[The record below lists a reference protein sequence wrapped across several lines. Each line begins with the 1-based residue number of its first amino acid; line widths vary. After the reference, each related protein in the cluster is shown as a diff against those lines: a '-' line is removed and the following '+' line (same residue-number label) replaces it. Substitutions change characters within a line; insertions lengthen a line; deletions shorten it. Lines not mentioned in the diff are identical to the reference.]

1 MLGFSQTREWV
12 YPQSISGRFTTI
24 RRWTF
29 LGLHVL
35 LLVTPWITINGN
47 PALLVD
53 LPARTVYLFGS
64 IFTSSDTIFLLLIL
78 WFAAFSLF
86 FFTAVFGRIWCGYA
100 CPQTVFLESWIRP
113 VEIWIE
119 GDRLTRKRRD
129 SQGWSFDRAWR
140 KLAKWSVFLAVALF
154 LSMGGMSIFAGA
166 RELWTG
172 QAGPVEYSLVAI
184 FAGFWFVDFT
194 WFREQ
199 FCSYVCPYA
208 RFQSVLADEETL
220 IINYNTERGEP
231 RQAGKQAAKDG
242 RCIECTKCVVVCP
255 QGIDIR
261 DGYQLE
267 CIQCARCIDACTSVM
282 NKLGHPTLVA
292 YGSIAE
298 SEGRKV
304 RRWRPRTI
312 VYAAILLLIAGAGG
326 VLLARR
332 IPFEAT
338 VNRAPGSLYT
348 VDADGYTRNT
358 FLLKITNKSP
368 AVEPVEY
375 EISVAGLDDAEVL
388 TDAVE
393 LGSTET
399 RTIPLIIRVPTS
411 AELERTTPFEVKVAA
426 EDGTVVLSPT
436 FKSGA
441 EIGGTGS

>member
-1 MLGFSQTREWV
+1 VLGFSKTREWV
-12 YPQSISGRFTTI
+12 YPQSIHGRFTTI

-29 LGLHVL
+29 VGLHL
-35 LLVTPWITINGN
+35 LLLITPWIMINGN
-47 PALLVD
+47 PAFRVD

-64 IFTSSDTIFLLLIL
+64 IFTSSDTIFLLLVL

-113 VEIWIE
+113 VELWIE

-129 SQGWSFDRAWR
+129 AKGWSFDRAWR
-140 KLAKWSVFLAVALF
+140 KLAKWSVFLAVAVF

-172 QAGPVEYSLVAI
+172 QAGPVEYTMVAI
-184 FAGFWFVDFT
+184 FTGFWFLDFT

-220 IINYNTERGEP
+220 IITYDVDRGEP
-231 RQAGKQAAKDG
+231 REAGKQAALDG
-242 RCIECTKCVVVCP
+242 RCIECNKCVVVCP

-282 NKLGHPTLVA
+282 DKLGHPTLVA

-298 SEGRKV
+298 SEGRAV

-312 VYAAILLLIAGAGG
+312 LYAAILVGIMVTGG

-332 IPFEAT
+332 VPFEAT

-368 AVEPVEY
+368 QVEPVDY
-375 EISVAGLDDAEVL
+375 RISVEGLTDAEVL
-388 TDAVE
+388 ADDVR
-393 LGSTET
+393 LGSTES
-399 RTIPLIIRVPTS
+399 RTVPLIVRVPTS
-411 AELERTTPFEVKVAA
+411 AQLQRTTPFEVRIVTE
-426 EDGTVVLSPT
+426 EDAIVLSPT

-441 EIGGTGS
+441 EIGGAGS

>member
-47 PALLVD
+47 PALWVD

-184 FAGFWFVDFT
+184 FTGFWFVDFT

-220 IINYNTERGEP
+220 IITYNTERGEP
-231 RQAGKQAAKDG
+231 RKAGKQAAKDG

-348 VDADGYTRNT
+348 VDADGYTRNS

-411 AELERTTPFEVKVAA
+411 AELQRTTPFEVKVAA

>member
-1 MLGFSQTREWV
+1 VLGFSHTREWV
-12 YPQSISGRFTTI
+12 YPQSIQGRFMTI

-29 LGLHVL
+29 LGLHL
-35 LLVTPWITINGN
+35 LLLITPWITINGH
-47 PALLVD
+47 PAFRVD
-53 LPARTVYLFGS
+53 VPARTVYLFGS
-64 IFTSSDTIFLLLIL
+64 IFTASDTIFLLLIL

-113 VEIWIE
+113 VELWIE

-129 SQGWSFDRAWR
+129 EKGWTFDRAWR
-140 KLAKWSVFLAVALF
+140 KVAKWTVFLAVSLF
-154 LSMGGMSIFAGA
+154 LAMAGMSIFAGA

-172 QAGPVEYSLVAI
+172 QAGPVEYTMVAI
-184 FAGFWFVDFT
+184 FTAFWFLDFT

-199 FCSYVCPYA
+199 FCNYVCPYA

-220 IINYNTERGEP
+220 IITYDEVRGEP
-231 RQAGKQAAKDG
+231 RQAGKQAALDG
-242 RCIECTKCVVVCP
+242 RCIECNKCVAVCP

-261 DGYQLE
+261 DGFQLE

-282 NKLGHPTLVA
+282 DKLGHPTLVA

-298 SEGRKV
+298 SEGREV

-312 VYAAILLLIAGAGG
+312 LYAAILVGIIAAGAI
-326 VLLARR
+326 LAANRVD
-332 IPFEAT
+332 FEAT
-338 VNRAPGSLYT
+338 VNRAPGSLFT
-348 VDADGYTRNT
+348 MDADGYTRNT
-358 FLLKITNKSP
+358 FLLKITNKNPSTER
-368 AVEPVEY
+368 VQY
-375 EISVAGLDDAEVL
+375 DISVSGIEDAEVL

-399 RTIPLIIRVPTS
+399 RTIPLIVRVPS
-411 AELERTTPFEVKVAA
+411 SVALERTTPFLVRVEADDQA
-426 EDGTVVLSPT
+426 VVLSPT

-441 EIGGTGS
+441 AIGETGS

>member
-1 MLGFSQTREWV
+1 MLGFSKSREWV

-29 LGLHVL
+29 LGLHL
-35 LLVTPWITINGN
+35 LLLITPWIIINGN
-47 PALLVD
+47 PALRVD
-53 LPARTVYLFGS
+53 LPARRVFLFGS
-64 IFTSSDTIFLLLIL
+64 IFTASDTIFLLLVL
-78 WFAAFSLF
+78 WFAAFALF

-113 VEIWIE
+113 VELWIE

-129 SQGWSFDRAWR
+129 EKGWTFDRVWR
-140 KLAKWSVFLAVALF
+140 KLAKWSVFLVVAVF
-154 LSMGGMSIFAGA
+154 LAMGGMSIFAGA

-172 QAGPVEYSLVAI
+172 QAGPVEYTLVAI

-220 IINYNTERGEP
+220 IITYNTERGEP
-231 RQAGKQAAKDG
+231 RKAGKQAALDG
-242 RCIECTKCVVVCP
+242 RCIECSKCVAVCP

-267 CIQCARCIDACTSVM
+267 CIQCARCVDACVSVM
-282 NKLGHPTLVA
+282 DKLGHPTLVA

-298 SEGRKV
+298 SEGRKL

-312 VYAAILLLIAGAGG
+312 MYAAILVGIIVAGG

-332 IPFEAT
+332 VPFEAT

-348 VDADGYTRNT
+348 LDADGYTRNT
-358 FLLKITNKSP
+358 FLLKITNNSP
-368 AVEPVEY
+368 DVTRVEY
-375 EISVAGLDDAEVL
+375 DISVSGLDEAEVL
-388 TDAVE
+388 TDNVE

-399 RTIPLIIRVPTS
+399 RTIPLIVRVPTS
-411 AELERTTPFEVKVAA
+411 TELERTTPFEVRVAA
-426 EDGTVVLSPT
+426 EDGVIVLSPT

>member
-29 LGLHVL
+29 LGLHL
-35 LLVTPWITINGN
+35 LLLITPWITISGN

-53 LPARTVYLFGS
+53 LPGRTVYLFGS
-64 IFTSSDTIFLLLIL
+64 IFTSSDTIFLLLLL
-78 WFAAFSLF
+78 WFAAFALF

-113 VEIWIE
+113 VEVWIE
-119 GDRLTRKRRD
+119 GDRLTRRRRD
-129 SQGWSFDRAWR
+129 LAGWSFDRAWR

-172 QAGPVEYSLVAI
+172 QAGPVEYALVAI
-184 FAGFWFVDFT
+184 FTGFWFIDFT

-220 IINYNTERGEP
+220 IITYDTERGEP
-231 RQAGKQAAKDG
+231 RKAGKQAAKDG

-261 DGYQLE
+261 DGFQLE

-282 NKLGHPTLVA
+282 EKLGHPTLVA

-298 SEGRKV
+298 SEGREV

-312 VYAAILLLIAGAGG
+312 TYAAILVGIMVASG

-368 AVEPVEY
+368 AVEPVAY
-375 EISVAGLDDAEVL
+375 EISVDGLDAAEVL
-388 TDAVE
+388 TDVVE

-399 RTIPLIIRVPTS
+399 RTIPLIVRVPTS
-411 AELERTTPFEVKVAA
+411 AELQRTTPFEVKVAA

>member
-1 MLGFSQTREWV
+1 M
-12 YPQSISGRFTTI
+12 YPQSIHGRFTTI

-29 LGLHVL
+29 VGLHL
-35 LLVTPWITINGN
+35 LLLITPWIMINGN
-47 PALLVD
+47 PAFRVD

-64 IFTSSDTIFLLLIL
+64 IFTSSDTIFLLLVL

-113 VEIWIE
+113 VELWIE

-129 SQGWSFDRAWR
+129 AKGWSFDRAWR
-140 KLAKWSVFLAVALF
+140 KLAKWSVFLAVAVF

-172 QAGPVEYSLVAI
+172 QAGPVEYTMVAI
-184 FAGFWFVDFT
+184 FTGFWFLDFT

-220 IINYNTERGEP
+220 IITYDVDRGEP
-231 RQAGKQAAKDG
+231 REAGKQAALDG
-242 RCIECTKCVVVCP
+242 RCIECNKCVVVCP

-282 NKLGHPTLVA
+282 DKLGHPTLVA

-298 SEGRKV
+298 SEGRAV

-312 VYAAILLLIAGAGG
+312 LYAAILVGIMVTGG

-332 IPFEAT
+332 VPFEAT

-368 AVEPVEY
+368 QVEPVDY
-375 EISVAGLDDAEVL
+375 RISVEGLTDAEVL
-388 TDAVE
+388 ADDVR
-393 LGSTET
+393 LGSTES
-399 RTIPLIIRVPTS
+399 RTVPLIVRVPTS
-411 AELERTTPFEVKVAA
+411 AQLQRTTPFEVRIVTE
-426 EDGTVVLSPT
+426 EDAIVLSPT

-441 EIGGTGS
+441 EIGGAGS

>member
-1 MLGFSQTREWV
+1 LLGFSHTREWV
-12 YPQSISGRFTTI
+12 YPQSIQGRFMTI

-29 LGLHVL
+29 LGLHLL
-35 LLVTPWITINGN
+35 LLVTPWITINGH
-47 PALLVD
+47 PAFRVD
-53 LPARTVYLFGS
+53 VPARTVYLFGS
-64 IFTSSDTIFLLLIL
+64 IFTASDTIFLLLIL

-113 VEIWIE
+113 VELWIE

-129 SQGWSFDRAWR
+129 QKGWTFDRAWR
-140 KLAKWSVFLAVALF
+140 KVAKWTVFLAISVFLAMA
-154 LSMGGMSIFAGA
+154 GMSIFAGA

-172 QAGPVEYSLVAI
+172 QAGPVEYAMVAI
-184 FAGFWFVDFT
+184 FTGFWFLDFT

-199 FCSYVCPYA
+199 FCNYVCPYA

-220 IINYNTERGEP
+220 IITYDEARGEP
-231 RQAGKQAAKDG
+231 RQAGKQAALDG
-242 RCIECTKCVVVCP
+242 RCIDCNKCVAVCP

-282 NKLGHPTLVA
+282 EKLGHPTLVA

-312 VYAAILLLIAGAGG
+312 LYAAILVGIIAAGAI
-326 VLLARR
+326 LAANRVD
-332 IPFEAT
+332 FEAT
-338 VNRAPGSLYT
+338 VNRAPGSLFT
-348 VDADGYTRNT
+348 MDADGYTRNT
-358 FLLKITNKSP
+358 FLLQITNKNPSSQ
-368 AVEPVEY
+368 PVQY
-375 EISVAGLDDAEVL
+375 DISVSGLDDAEIL
-388 TDAVE
+388 TDTVE

-399 RTIPLIIRVPTS
+399 RTIPLIVRVPATVT
-411 AELERTTPFEVKVAA
+411 LERTTPFEVRVEADDQA
-426 EDGTVVLSPT
+426 VVLSPT

-441 EIGGTGS
+441 ALGETGG

>member
-1 MLGFSQTREWV
+1 MLGFSHTREWV
-12 YPQSISGRFTTI
+12 YPQSIQGRFMTI

-29 LGLHVL
+29 LGLHL
-35 LLVTPWITINGN
+35 LLLITPWITINGH
-47 PALLVD
+47 PAFRVD
-53 LPARTVYLFGS
+53 VPARTVYLFGS
-64 IFTSSDTIFLLLIL
+64 IFTASDTIFLLLIL

-113 VEIWIE
+113 VELWIE

-129 SQGWSFDRAWR
+129 EKGWTFDRAWR
-140 KLAKWSVFLAVALF
+140 KVAKWAVFLAVSLF
-154 LSMGGMSIFAGA
+154 LAMAGMSIFAGA

-172 QAGPVEYSLVAI
+172 QAGPVEYTMVAI
-184 FAGFWFVDFT
+184 FTAFWFLDFT

-199 FCSYVCPYA
+199 FCNYVCPYA

-220 IINYNTERGEP
+220 IITYDEVRGEP
-231 RQAGKQAAKDG
+231 RQAGKQAALDG
-242 RCIECTKCVVVCP
+242 RCIECNKCVAVCP

-261 DGYQLE
+261 DGFQLE

-282 NKLGHPTLVA
+282 DKLGHPTLVA

-298 SEGRKV
+298 SEGREV

-312 VYAAILLLIAGAGG
+312 LYAAILVGIIAAGAI
-326 VLLARR
+326 LAANRVD
-332 IPFEAT
+332 FEAT
-338 VNRAPGSLYT
+338 VNRAPGSLFT
-348 VDADGYTRNT
+348 MDADGYTRNT
-358 FLLKITNKSP
+358 FLLKITNKNPSTER
-368 AVEPVEY
+368 VQY
-375 EISVAGLDDAEVL
+375 DISVSGIEDAEVL

-399 RTIPLIIRVPTS
+399 RTIPLIVRVPS
-411 AELERTTPFEVKVAA
+411 SVALERTTPFLVRVEADDQA
-426 EDGTVVLSPT
+426 VVLSPT

-441 EIGGTGS
+441 AIGETGS

>member
-29 LGLHVL
+29 LGLHL
-35 LLVTPWITINGN
+35 LLLITPWITINGN

-64 IFTSSDTIFLLLIL
+64 IFTSSDTIFLLLLL
-78 WFAAFSLF
+78 WFAAFALF

-129 SQGWSFDRAWR
+129 AQGWSFDRAWR
-140 KLAKWSVFLAVALF
+140 KLAKWTVFLAVALF

-172 QAGPVEYSLVAI
+172 QAGPVEYALVAI
-184 FAGFWFVDFT
+184 FTGFWFIDFT

-220 IINYNTERGEP
+220 IITYDTERGEP
-231 RQAGKQAAKDG
+231 RKAGKQAAKDG

-261 DGYQLE
+261 DGFQLE

-312 VYAAILLLIAGAGG
+312 VYAAILVGIMVASG

-368 AVEPVEY
+368 AVEPVAY
-375 EISVAGLDDAEVL
+375 EISVDGLDDAEFL
-388 TDAVE
+388 TDVVE

-399 RTIPLIIRVPTS
+399 RTIPLIVRVPTS
-411 AELERTTPFEVKVAA
+411 AELQRTTPFEVKVAA

>member
-1 MLGFSQTREWV
+1 VLGFSHTREWV
-12 YPQSISGRFTTI
+12 YPQSIQGRFMTI

-29 LGLHVL
+29 LGLHL
-35 LLVTPWITINGN
+35 LLLITPWITINGH
-47 PALLVD
+47 PAFRVD
-53 LPARTVYLFGS
+53 VPARTVYLFGS
-64 IFTSSDTIFLLLIL
+64 IFTASDTIFLLLIL

-113 VEIWIE
+113 VELWIE

-129 SQGWSFDRAWR
+129 EKGWTFDRAWR
-140 KLAKWSVFLAVALF
+140 KVAKWTVFLAVSLF
-154 LSMGGMSIFAGA
+154 LAMAGMSIFAGA

-172 QAGPVEYSLVAI
+172 QAGPVEYTLVAI
-184 FAGFWFVDFT
+184 FTGFWFLDFT

-199 FCSYVCPYA
+199 FCNYVCPYA

-220 IINYNTERGEP
+220 IITYDEARGEP
-231 RQAGKQAAKDG
+231 RQAGKQAALDG
-242 RCIECTKCVVVCP
+242 RCIDCNKCVAVCP

-261 DGYQLE
+261 DGFQLE

-282 NKLGHPTLVA
+282 DKLGHPTLVA

-312 VYAAILLLIAGAGG
+312 LYAAILVGIIAAGAI
-326 VLLARR
+326 LAANRVE
-332 IPFEAT
+332 FEAT
-338 VNRAPGSLYT
+338 VNRAPGSLFT
-348 VDADGYTRNT
+348 MDADGYTRNT
-358 FLLKITNKSP
+358 FLLKITNKNPSTER
-368 AVEPVEY
+368 VQY
-375 EISVAGLDDAEVL
+375 DISVSGIEDAEIL
-388 TDAVE
+388 TDTVE

-399 RTIPLIIRVPTS
+399 RTIPLIVRVPS
-411 AELERTTPFEVKVAA
+411 SVPLERTTPFLVRVEADDQA
-426 EDGTVVLSPT
+426 VVLSPT

-441 EIGGTGS
+441 AIGETGS

>member
-47 PALLVD
+47 PALRVD

-64 IFTSSDTIFLLLIL
+64 IFTSSDTIFLLLLL
-78 WFAAFSLF
+78 WFAAFALF

-113 VEIWIE
+113 VEVWIE
-119 GDRLTRKRRD
+119 GDRLTRRRRD
-129 SQGWSFDRAWR
+129 LAGWSFDRAWR

-184 FAGFWFVDFT
+184 FTGFWFIDFT

-220 IINYNTERGEP
+220 IITYNTERGEP
-231 RQAGKQAAKDG
+231 RKAGKQAAKDG

-267 CIQCARCIDACTSVM
+267 CIQCARCVDACTSVM

-312 VYAAILLLIAGAGG
+312 TYAAILVGIMGASG

-348 VDADGYTRNT
+348 LDADGYTRNT

-388 TDAVE
+388 MNVVE

-399 RTIPLIIRVPTS
+399 RTIPLIVRVPTS
-411 AELERTTPFEVKVAA
+411 AELARTTPFEVRVAA

-441 EIGGTGS
+441 EIGGAGS

>member
-1 MLGFSQTREWV
+1 MLGFSHTREWV
-12 YPQSISGRFTTI
+12 YPQSIQGRFMTI

-29 LGLHVL
+29 LGLHL
-35 LLVTPWITINGN
+35 LLLITPWITINGH
-47 PALLVD
+47 PAFRVD
-53 LPARTVYLFGS
+53 VPARTVYLFGS
-64 IFTSSDTIFLLLIL
+64 IFTASDTIFLLLIL

-113 VEIWIE
+113 VELWIE

-129 SQGWSFDRAWR
+129 EKGWTFDRAWR
-140 KLAKWSVFLAVALF
+140 KVAKWTVFLAVSLF
-154 LSMGGMSIFAGA
+154 LAMAGMSIFAGA

-172 QAGPVEYSLVAI
+172 QAGPVEYTMVAI
-184 FAGFWFVDFT
+184 FTAFWFLDFT

-199 FCSYVCPYA
+199 FCNYVCPYA

-220 IINYNTERGEP
+220 IITYDEVRGEP
-231 RQAGKQAAKDG
+231 RQAGKQAALDG
-242 RCIECTKCVVVCP
+242 RCIECNKCVAVCP

-261 DGYQLE
+261 DGFQLE

-282 NKLGHPTLVA
+282 DKLGHPTLVA

-298 SEGRKV
+298 SEGREV

-312 VYAAILLLIAGAGG
+312 LYAAILVGIIAAGAI
-326 VLLARR
+326 LAANRVD
-332 IPFEAT
+332 FEAT
-338 VNRAPGSLYT
+338 VNRAPGSLFT
-348 VDADGYTRNT
+348 MDADGYTRNT
-358 FLLKITNKSP
+358 FLLKITNKNPSTER
-368 AVEPVEY
+368 VQY
-375 EISVAGLDDAEVL
+375 DISVSGIEDAEVL

-399 RTIPLIIRVPTS
+399 RTIPLIVRVPS
-411 AELERTTPFEVKVAA
+411 SVALERTTPFLVRVEADDQA
-426 EDGTVVLSPT
+426 VVLSPT

-441 EIGGTGS
+441 AIGETGS

>member
-1 MLGFSQTREWV
+1 
-12 YPQSISGRFTTI
+12 
-24 RRWTF
+24 
-29 LGLHVL
+29 
-35 LLVTPWITINGN
+35 
-47 PALLVD
+47 
-53 LPARTVYLFGS
+53 
-64 IFTSSDTIFLLLIL
+64 
-78 WFAAFSLF
+78 
-86 FFTAVFGRIWCGYA
+86 
-100 CPQTVFLESWIRP
+100 
-113 VEIWIE
+113 
-119 GDRLTRKRRD
+119 
-129 SQGWSFDRAWR
+129 
-140 KLAKWSVFLAVALF
+140 
-154 LSMGGMSIFAGA
+154 MSIFAGA

-172 QAGPVEYSLVAI
+172 QAGPVEYALVAI
-184 FAGFWFVDFT
+184 FTGFWFIDFT

-220 IINYNTERGEP
+220 IITYDTERGEP
-231 RQAGKQAAKDG
+231 RKAGKQAAKDG

-261 DGYQLE
+261 DGFQLE

-312 VYAAILLLIAGAGG
+312 VYAAILVGIMVASGM
-326 VLLARR
+326 LLARR

-368 AVEPVEY
+368 AVEPVAY
-375 EISVAGLDDAEVL
+375 EISVDGLDDAEFL
-388 TDAVE
+388 TDVVE

-399 RTIPLIIRVPTS
+399 RTIPLIVRVPTS
-411 AELERTTPFEVKVAA
+411 AELQRTTPFEVKVAA

>member
-1 MLGFSQTREWV
+1 VLGFSQTREWV

-29 LGLHVL
+29 LGLHL
-35 LLVTPWITINGN
+35 LLLITPWITINGN

-64 IFTSSDTIFLLLIL
+64 IFTSSDTIFLLLLL
-78 WFAAFSLF
+78 WFAAFALF

-129 SQGWSFDRAWR
+129 AQGWSFDRAWR
-140 KLAKWSVFLAVALF
+140 KLAKWTVFLAVALF

-172 QAGPVEYSLVAI
+172 QAGPVEYALVAI
-184 FAGFWFVDFT
+184 FTGFWFIDFT

-220 IINYNTERGEP
+220 IITYDTERGEP
-231 RQAGKQAAKDG
+231 RKAGKQAAKDG

-261 DGYQLE
+261 DGFQLE

-312 VYAAILLLIAGAGG
+312 VYAAILVGIMVASG

-368 AVEPVEY
+368 AVEPVAY
-375 EISVAGLDDAEVL
+375 EISVDGLDDAEFL
-388 TDAVE
+388 TDVVE

-399 RTIPLIIRVPTS
+399 RTIPLIVRVPTS
-411 AELERTTPFEVKVAA
+411 AELQRTTPFEVKVAA